1 MVQVCRPHPTPPPK
15 GSGCTGVYMYR
26 GGWSVTS
33 GLPPAPPCGLGGR
46 VCMYMHVWVYV
57 CMYLYV
63 SMYVYI
69 YSMPRPP
76 PPLWVGGRVCMY
88 MHVWVYVCIY

>member
-1 MVQVCRPHPTPPPK
+1 MSSIYGPGLQAPPPTPPQR
-15 GSGCTGVYMYR
+15 VWVHRFLYV
-26 GGWSVTS
+26 GGTS

-46 VCMYMHVWVYV
+46 VCMYMHVWMYV

-63 SMYVYI
+63 SMYVCM

-76 PPLWVGGRVCMY
+76 VGGWGRVCMY
-88 MHVWVYVCIY
+88 MHVLVYVCICL